1 MAAGT
6 SETPDRR
13 AVRDFLEST
22 QAGICA
28 ALEALDG
35 EARFRGE
42 EIARPGGGVS
52 RPRVL
57 EDGPLIEKAAVNFTH
72 TEGAEMPGA
81 ATQRRPELAGRRYE
95 AISVSLIVHPRNP
108 WVPTCHANY
117 RFFLAD
123 DPAGGAPVWWFG
135 GGFDL
140 TPYYGFEEDAIHW
153 HRTARAA
160 CEVHSPELYPRFKAQ
175 CDAYFFLPHR
185 NEPRGIGGIFYDDFD
200 EGGFAR
206 AFALW
211 RATAEA
217 FLAAYRPIVERRR
230 DLVWGEREREFQL
243 YRRGRYVEFNLLQDR
258 GTRFGLQAGARTESA
273 CWLPPR
279 VAWRYDWS
287 PEPGTAEHASTR
299 SSLAAA
305 GLGRRAAATAFLRAI
320 GPGSGRVRDR
330 SRPSAGPRAWPER
343 AAATADGP
351 PDQRSLES
359 DDGGRRRVGRGRE
372 RTLLPTARRAGDR
385 RDRGCALDRA

>member
-140 TPYYGFEEDAIHW
+140 TPYYGFEEDARHW
-153 HRTARAA
+153 HRTAREA
-160 CEVHSPELYPRFKAQ
+160 CEPFGADVWPRLKEW
-175 CDAYFFLPHR
+175 CDRYFFLKHR
-185 NEPRGIGGIFYDDFD
+185 GEPRGIGGLFFDDWS
-200 EGGFAR
+200 EGGFER
-206 AFALW
+206 AFGLW
-211 RATAEA
+211 RSVAEHY
-217 FLAAYRPIVERRR
+217 LPAYRPLLARRKEMP
-230 DLVWGEREREFQL
+230 WGERERDFQL
-243 YRRGRYVEFNLLQDR
+243 YRRGRYVEFNLIWDR
-258 GTRFGLQAGARTESA
+258 GTLFGLQAGGRTESILA
-273 CWLPPR
+273 SMPPL
-279 VAWRYDWS
+279 VSWRYDWRPEQGS
-287 PEPGTAEHASTR
+287 PEARLTED
-299 SSLAAA
+299 
-305 GLGRRAAATAFLRAI
+305 FLR
-320 GPGSGRVRDR
+320 PRDWLAETT
-330 SRPSAGPRAWPER
+330 P
-343 AAATADGP
+343 
-351 PDQRSLES
+351 
-359 DDGGRRRVGRGRE
+359 
-372 RTLLPTARRAGDR
+372 
-385 RDRGCALDRA
+385 